1 MTIVD
6 QSWDARLRGERF
18 FALAKGTQLADHLA
32 AYAEAIN
39 HRLGARP
46 HGRDAEW
53 QAIVNQIQPSHES
66 TSIADQASLKSLL
79 QSLHPWRK
87 GPFVIKDLVIDS
99 EWRSDLKWVRLKDA
113 IRSLHGRTVLDVGC
127 GNGFYLSKMIDEGAE
142 LALGIDPTRLF
153 FYQFEAI
160 AQLTGL
166 ASAAVL
172 PLKDED
178 LPPVPLFDTVFSMGV
193 IYHRRQPLQHLA
205 YLKQVM
211 RPQAELILETLIVTN
226 EDRYPRGLIPEDR
239 YAKMRNVW
247 CVPTISQTLHWLTEA
262 GFNNPRVIDVTRTTR
277 AEQRRTEWMTFES
290 LDDFLDPR
298 DLDQTI
304 EGYPAPVRGIFIA
317 DA

>member
-1 MTIVD
+1 MTITD
-6 QSWDARLRGERF
+6 PSWDARLRGERF
-18 FALAKGTQLADHLA
+18 FALAKNTHLADHLA
-32 AYAEAIN
+32 AYTQAIDR
-39 HRLGARP
+39 RLGARP

-53 QAIVNQIQPSHES
+53 QSVVNQIQPFPGS

-79 QSLHPWRK
+79 KSLHPWRK
-87 GPFVIKDLVIDS
+87 GPFVINDLVIDS
-99 EWRSDLKWVRLKDA
+99 EWRSDLKWERLKDV
-113 IRSLHGRTVLDVGC
+113 IQSLHGRTVLDVGC

-166 ASAAVL
+166 AGAAIL

-178 LPPVPLFDTVFSMGV
+178 LPPVQLFDTVFSMGV
-193 IYHRRQPLQHLA
+193 IYHRRQPFQHLA

-211 RPQAELILETLIVTN
+211 HPRAEIVLETLIVTD
-226 EDRYPRGLIPEDR
+226 EHRYPKGLNPDDR

-247 CVPTISQTLHWLTEA
+247 CVPTISQTMDWLHEA
-262 GFNNPRVIDVTRTTR
+262 GFSNPRVIDITSTTR

-290 LDDFLDPR
+290 LDDFLDPH
-298 DLDQTI
+298 DPEQTI

-317 DA
+317 NA

>member
-1 MTIVD
+1 MTITD
-6 QSWDARLRGERF
+6 PSWDARLRGERF
-18 FALAKGTQLADHLA
+18 FALAKNTHLADHLA
-32 AYAEAIN
+32 AYTQAIDR
-39 HRLGARP
+39 RLGARP

-53 QAIVNQIQPSHES
+53 QSVVNQIQPSPGS

-79 QSLHPWRK
+79 KSLHPWRK
-87 GPFVIKDLVIDS
+87 GPFVINDLVIDS
-99 EWRSDLKWVRLKDA
+99 EWRSDLKWERLKDA
-113 IRSLHGRTVLDVGC
+113 IQSLHGRTVLDVGC

-166 ASAAVL
+166 AGAAIL

-178 LPPVPLFDTVFSMGV
+178 LPPVQLFDTVFSMGV
-193 IYHRRQPLQHLA
+193 IYHRRQPFQHLA

-211 RPQAELILETLIVTN
+211 HPRAELVLETLIVTD
-226 EDRYPRGLIPEDR
+226 EHRYPKGLNPDDR

-247 CVPTISQTLHWLTEA
+247 CVPTISQTMHWLHEA
-262 GFNNPRVIDVTRTTR
+262 GFSNPRVIDITSTTR

-290 LDDFLDPR
+290 LDDFLDPH
-298 DLDQTI
+298 DPEQTI

-317 DA
+317 NA

>member
-1 MTIVD
+1 MTD
-6 QSWDARLRGERF
+6 PSWDARLRGERF
-18 FALAKGTQLADHLA
+18 FALAKNTHLADHLA
-32 AYAEAIN
+32 AYAQAIDR
-39 HRLGARP
+39 RLGARP
-46 HGRDAEW
+46 HGRDGEW
-53 QAIVNQIQPSHES
+53 QSVVDQIQPSPRL

-79 QSLHPWRK
+79 KLLHPWRK
-87 GPFVIKDLVIDS
+87 GPFVINDLVIDS
-99 EWRSDLKWVRLKDA
+99 EWRSDLKWERLKDA
-113 IRSLHGRTVLDVGC
+113 IQSLHGRTVLDVGC

-160 AQLTGL
+160 ARLTGL
-166 ASAAVL
+166 IGAAIL

-178 LPPVPLFDTVFSMGV
+178 LPPVQLFDTVFSMGV
-193 IYHRRQPLQHLA
+193 IYHRRQPFQHLG

-211 RPQAELILETLIVTN
+211 HPRAELVLETLIVTD
-226 EDRYPRGLIPEDR
+226 EHRYPKGLNPDDR

-290 LDDFLDPR
+290 LDDFLDPH
-298 DLDQTI
+298 DPEQTI
-304 EGYPAPVRGIFIA
+304 ESYPAPVRGIFIA